1 MNLAGVKA
9 SAKEGTLEANK
20 TNKAFKQLANI
31 DIWNKQTGEIKGTMD
46 VLGELNTKWDDL
58 NDAQK
63 NGIAEAAAKLLAC

>member
-1 MNLAGVKA
+1 
-9 SAKEGTLEANK
+9 
-20 TNKAFKQLANI
+20 
-31 DIWNKQTGEIKGTMD
+31 MD